1 MYLQRSN
8 IYNKDVEAVQN
19 MLNAAL
25 SLDSYRGKWLI
36 IKVDG
41 YYGPKTE
48 KAVRAFQSNHNP
60 RIDERGVGDTTYNAL
75 KQTGPFFSAAPPR
88 YFISAAPSPIMK
100 AADPKLNTTPAKKPE
115 LMPYIKAVADKFMD
129 VLSGVDKLIK
139 GEIEYAIKL
148 GKCEPNALVGHFR
161 ASSVRLDPSIKRLQE
176 LFKKNLNGQEI
187 IARNDTLANRQVYQ
201 AKTPIERINIKKAQQ
216 AHSFGLTTVRVT
228 SKQAKDLSMRYVNEL
243 RRFDFVTRI
252 SNQLKRM
259 GITGEI
265 KISQLKSVKVKS
277 GGVFIVWKIKDILWD
292 LFQFN
297 QWGEAKWQEDL
308 LNDCYEFF
316 DQLIIGA
323 ISMVIAEAVVALAA
337 LAIGA
342 TVSGG
347 VIAVIVVVVAIII
360 GLIIGFLIHAFCGED
375 FSFSKYV
382 WEGSTTKLFESL
394 SGVKLQ

>member
-1 MYLQRSN
+1 MATVLRASSHPTFN
-8 IYNKDVEAVQN
+8 SEVLAVQN
-19 MLNAAL
+19 KLNAIRFNESGRWIYL
-25 SLDSYRGKWLI
+25 KPDGLFGKDTKFAIETFQKCKGVIGVEYGSIDTKTLQVI
-36 IKVDG
+36 DT
-41 YYGPKTE
+41 YYNRVPM
-48 KAVRAFQSNHNP
+48 
-60 RIDERGVGDTTYNAL
+60 L
-75 KQTGPFFSAAPPR
+75 
-88 YFISAAPSPIMK
+88 K

-129 VLSGVDKLIK
+129 VLSGVDTLIK

-187 IARNDTLANRQVYQ
+187 IARNDTLANKQAYQ
-201 AKTPIERINIKKAQQ
+201 AKTPIERIDIKKAQQ
-216 AHSFGLTTVRVT
+216 ARSSGQTTVRVT

-265 KISQLKSVKVKS
+265 KISQLKSVKVKA
-277 GGVFIVWKIKDILWD
+277 GGVFIVWSLKDILWD

-308 LNDCYEFF
+308 LNDCYEFL

-323 ISMVIAEAVVALAA
+323 ISMVIAEAIVALAA

-394 SGVKLQ
+394 YGVKLQ